1 MDVIGNNCKWEG
13 LDLVLA
19 KEELTHLYQGLI
31 YNFLYNNDIN
41 SIHILLNL
49 YDVEIHMTNLY
60 PKYRCIKEIK
70 KRIKRTLFPRINRQL
85 VSNNVSMLIHE
96 DIDRLE
102 LTLYLIGYKDGYYEK
117 KWVNPL
123 EDIAIKYYSLERLYG
138 RKFLFHYNTSCKEV
152 QRLMRE
158 IYHEIDI
165 REENTNRINDFVT
178 KYCERV
184 VKKKIHN
191 LNSYIDKQLT
201 IEYSTKKLNI
211 KEEEAILSVKELNR
225 IYNTILNTV
234 KRNMLNVYK
243 EAYWFGIN
251 DRVLNRYS

>member
-1 MDVIGNNCKWEG
+1 MVI
-13 LDLVLA
+13 A
-19 KEELTHLYQGLI
+19 KGELTNIYQGLI

-49 YDVEIHMTNLY
+49 YDVEIQMTNLY

-70 KRIKRTLFPRINRQL
+70 KRIKMVLFPRRNRQL
-85 VSNNVSMLIHE
+85 VSNNLSMLIHE

-123 EDIAIKYYSLERLYG
+123 EDIAIKHYSLEEVYG
-138 RKFLFHYNTSCKEV
+138 RKFLFHYDTSSKDIQKIMKEIS
-152 QRLMRE
+152 Q
-158 IYHEIDI
+158 EIDS
-165 REENTNRINDFVT
+165 REENTNGINDFIH
-178 KYCERV
+178 KYCEKV
-184 VKKKIHN
+184 VKKKVYN
-191 LNSYIDKQLT
+191 LNSYIDKQMT
-201 IEYSTKKLNI
+201 IEYTTKKLDI
-211 KEEEAILSVKELNR
+211 KEEGTMLSVKELNK
-225 IYNTILNTV
+225 IYRTIMKVVKKNMINT
-234 KRNMLNVYK
+234 YK